1 MARMSCTEPYQ
12 RLGELGSTETWWVN
26 MVNGSASPDHATVRL
41 ATTVPLLDLVPG
53 TVAVLRQVLD
63 DESRAVLR
71 SLGLTDGARLRI
83 CRLGDPCI
91 IQVRSTR
98 IGLSKV
104 VARSIHVAVIER
116 DMP

>member
-1 MARMSCTEPYQ
+1 MLEFKLTVADRVTS
-12 RLGELGSTETWWVN
+12 SD
-26 MVNGSASPDHATVRL
+26 SSTVRP
-41 ATTVPLLDLVPG
+41 AATVPLLDLAPG
-53 TVAVLRQVLD
+53 TIAVLRQVID
-63 DESRAVLR
+63 DESRVVLR

-104 VARSIHVAVIER
+104 VARSIYVAVAGR
-116 DMP
+116 DVQ

>member
-1 MARMSCTEPYQ
+1 MLDGAT
-12 RLGELGSTETWWVN
+12 
-26 MVNGSASPDHATVRL
+26 SAQHTAAPSATTVRL
-41 ATTVPLLDLVPG
+41 LDLAPG
-53 TVAVLRQVLD
+53 TVAVLRQVID
-63 DESRAVLR
+63 HQSRAVLR

-104 VARSIHVAVIER
+104 VAQSIYVAVVEQDVR
-116 DMP
+116 